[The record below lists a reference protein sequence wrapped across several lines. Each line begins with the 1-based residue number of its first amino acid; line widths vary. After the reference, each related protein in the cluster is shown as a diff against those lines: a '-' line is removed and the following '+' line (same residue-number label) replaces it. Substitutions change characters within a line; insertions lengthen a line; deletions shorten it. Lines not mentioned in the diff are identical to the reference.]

1 MRGPHHPEPLLPLAQ
16 AQVVQHHTAPRPG
29 QVNDG
34 QFLMVSR
41 SRSGII
47 GGSWHKYHFCCDRS
61 FVVSSILLLQQKV
74 YFVGDKCVFV
84 VTKVSV
90 S

>member
-16 AQVVQHHTAPRPG
+16 AQAVQHHTAPRPG

-34 QFLMVSR
+34 QFLTVSC
-41 SRSGII
+41 SRSGVI
-47 GGSWHKYHFCCDRS
+47 GGSCHKYHFCCDRS

-74 YFVGDKCVFV
+74 YFVGDKRVFV